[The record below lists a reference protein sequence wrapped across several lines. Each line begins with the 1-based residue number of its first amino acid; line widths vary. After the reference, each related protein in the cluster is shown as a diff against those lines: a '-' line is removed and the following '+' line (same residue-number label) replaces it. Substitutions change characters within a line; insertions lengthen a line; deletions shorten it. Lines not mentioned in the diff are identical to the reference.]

1 LRHSARRL
9 RAAAVG
15 ARVRLAGSSAAD
27 EGVLLT
33 DAAAFEA
40 SGFAVFLFGSH
51 PRSPSMSRI
60 PNARRIPGA
69 RRIPC
74 G

>member
-27 EGVLLT
+27 EGVLLAE
-33 DAAAFEA
+33 AAAFDA

-51 PRSPSMSRI
+51 PRSPI
-60 PNARRIPGA
+60 TRRIPGA